1 MKLKEL
7 KGRIVY
13 FTMLI
18 SMILT
23 FLGLI
28 NNNKSNVNTG
38 VILLIHIILSLLNN
52 VFMYQ
57 IFKKSEKKE
66 YIKKLLLFYVIV
78 FAVSALDLFLKETRY
93 GASIGSYFGGII
105 YLDFQFILTLFL
117 ENILT
122 ISHINAY
129 KTSGGGAKSFIINLF
144 MFTLK
149 LYVLSITSVFIFYF
163 IYKIIVESD
172 GMHYVSFSDYIVF
185 LIGSSILSVIA
196 TINYLLTCFN
206 EFVLLKRHIKLSNIG
221 VLIAIFIG
229 LPIFCHREAL
239 LKPFIDVRDNFQF
252 IKATIENKRY
262 KVQNSIERKK
272 RNELTKERMHEYI
285 DRLISNYTIA
295 TDIKNAKVGDVVAFG
310 KSYTKANKKS
320 SLDSYYYVFDKDG
333 DMLTLISFY
342 LQDVVEYKDVASA
355 ETIESYK
362 KYLDTEFYN
371 NAFNDK
377 EKLCII
383 ERIYEDGNS
392 HKVYLPSTK
401 DVNKYDLTE
410 SLGKVIT
417 ISCPDKNLY
426 DSYFCKKNAFNLD
439 GESIKYLLSPHIL
452 KPNTIRSI
460 QMGMKNKRNM
470 PIIRDYNELRI
481 KENQEDD
488 KDDDL
493 ISVLVYRKLYMRPKI
508 TIDIS
513 KIK

>member
-23 FLGLI
+23 FFGLI
-28 NNNKSNVNTG
+28 NSSYSNVNTG
-38 VILLIHIILSLLNN
+38 VTLFILLILSLLNN
-52 VFMYQ
+52 AFMYQ
-57 IFKKSEKKE
+57 IFKKCEKKE
-66 YIKKLLLFYVIV
+66 YVKKLLFFYAIV
-78 FAVSALDLFLKETRY
+78 FVVSALDLLLVETRN
-93 GASIGSYFGGII
+93 GASIGSGFWRII
-105 YLDFQFILTLFL
+105 YFDFLFILILFL

-129 KTSGGGAKSFIINLF
+129 KTNGGGTKKFVINLL
-144 MFTLK
+144 MYTLK
-149 LYVLSITSVFIFYF
+149 HYLLSIIPVFIFYF
-163 IYKIIVESD
+163 IYKTIVESD
-172 GMHYVSFSDYIVF
+172 GMNYVYFSDYIVILLGF
-185 LIGSSILSVIA
+185 SILTVIA
-196 TINYLLTCFN
+196 TVNYLLTCFN
-206 EFVLLKRHIKLSNIG
+206 EFVLVKRHIKLNNIG
-221 VLIAIFIG
+221 VLIAIFIS

-239 LKPFIDVRDNFQF
+239 LQPFIDVRDNFQF
-252 IKATIENKRY
+252 IKATIENKKY
-262 KVQNSIERKK
+262 KIQDSIESKK

-285 DRLISNYTIA
+285 GRLISNYTIA
-295 TDIKNAKVGDVVAFG
+295 TDIKNAKAGDVIAFG

-320 SLDSYYYVFDKDG
+320 SLDSYYYVFDKEG
-333 DMLTLISFY
+333 NILTLISFY
-342 LQDVVEYKDVASA
+342 IQDVLEYKDVASE

-371 NAFNDK
+371 NAFSDEERMCIV
-377 EKLCII
+377 EK
-383 ERIYEDGNS
+383 IYEDGNS

-410 SLGKVIT
+410 GFGKVLT

-439 GESIKYLLSPHIL
+439 GKSIKYLLSPHIL
-452 KPNTIRSI
+452 KPNTVRSI
-460 QMGMKNKRNM
+460 EMRMKNKRNM
-470 PIIRDYNELRI
+470 LEISDYNELRI
-481 KENQEDD
+481 EESKENDR
-488 KDDDL
+488 DDDL
-493 ISVLVYRKLYMRPKI
+493 ISALVYQKLYIRPKI

>member
-1 MKLKEL
+1 M
-7 KGRIVY
+7 
-13 FTMLI
+13 
-18 SMILT
+18 
-23 FLGLI
+23 
-28 NNNKSNVNTG
+28 
-38 VILLIHIILSLLNN
+38 
-52 VFMYQ
+52 
-57 IFKKSEKKE
+57 
-66 YIKKLLLFYVIV
+66 
-78 FAVSALDLFLKETRY
+78 
-93 GASIGSYFGGII
+93 
-105 YLDFQFILTLFL
+105 LFL

-129 KTSGGGAKSFIINLF
+129 KTSGRGAKNFIINLL
-144 MFTLK
+144 MYALK
-149 LYVLSITSVFIFYF
+149 HYLLSIIPVFIFYF
-163 IYKIIVESD
+163 IYKTIVESD
-172 GMHYVSFSDYIVF
+172 GMNYVYFGDYIVIVLRF
-185 LIGSSILSVIA
+185 SILSVVA

-206 EFVLLKRHIKLSNIG
+206 EFVLLKRHIKISNIG

-239 LKPFIDVRDNFQF
+239 LKPSIDVRDNFQF

-262 KVQNSIERKK
+262 KVQDSIERKK

-295 TDIKNAKVGDVVAFG
+295 IDIKNAKVGDVVAFG

-342 LQDVVEYKDVASA
+342 LQDVLEYKDVASA

-401 DVNKYDLTE
+401 DINKYDLTE
-410 SLGKVIT
+410 GYGKVLT

-460 QMGMKNKRNM
+460 GMGIKNKRNI
-470 PIIRDYNELRI
+470 PIISDYNGIVES
-481 KENQEDD
+481 KEND

-493 ISVLVYRKLYMRPKI
+493 ISALVYKKLYIRPKI

>member
-1 MKLKEL
+1 
-7 KGRIVY
+7 
-13 FTMLI
+13 MLI

-28 NNNKSNVNTG
+28 NNSISNVDTG

-57 IFKKSEKKE
+57 IFKKSEKKV
-66 YIKKLLLFYVIV
+66 YIKKISIFYAIV
-78 FAVSALDLFLKETRY
+78 FVVSALDLLLIETRN
-93 GASIGSYFGGII
+93 GASIGSGFWRII
-105 YLDFQFILTLFL
+105 YLDFLFILILFL

-129 KTSGGGAKSFIINLF
+129 KTNGGGTKKFIINLL
-144 MFTLK
+144 MYTLK
-149 LYVLSITSVFIFYF
+149 HYLLSIIPVFMFYF
-163 IYKIIVESD
+163 IYKAIVESD
-172 GMHYVSFSDYIVF
+172 GMHYVYFSDYIVILLGF
-185 LIGSSILSVIA
+185 SILSVIA
-196 TINYLLTCFN
+196 TVNYLLTCFN

-239 LKPFIDVRDNFQF
+239 LQPFIDVRENFQF

-262 KVQNSIERKK
+262 KVQDSIERKK

-295 TDIKNAKVGDVVAFG
+295 TDLKNAKVGDVVAFG

-342 LQDVVEYKDVASA
+342 LQDVVEYKDVASE

-362 KYLDTEFYN
+362 KYLDAEFYSN
-371 NAFNDK
+371 SFSDEERMCIV
-377 EKLCII
+377 EK
-383 ERIYEDGNS
+383 IYEDGNT

-410 SLGKVIT
+410 SFGKVLT

-426 DSYFCKKNAFNLD
+426 DSYFCKKSAFNFD

-452 KPNTIRSI
+452 KPNTVRSI
-460 QMGMKNKRNM
+460 QIGMKNKRNM

-493 ISVLVYRKLYMRPKI
+493 ISVLVYKKLYIRPKI

>member
-28 NNNKSNVNTG
+28 NSSYSNVNTG
-38 VILLIHIILSLLNN
+38 VTLFILLILSLLNN
-52 VFMYQ
+52 VFIYQ
-57 IFKKSEKKE
+57 IFKKCEKKK
-66 YIKKLLLFYVIV
+66 YIKKLLLFYAIV
-78 FAVSALDLFLKETRY
+78 FVVSALDLLLIETRN
-93 GASIGSYFGGII
+93 GASIGSGFWRII
-105 YLDFQFILTLFL
+105 YFDFLFILILFL

-129 KTSGGGAKSFIINLF
+129 KTNGGGTKKFVINLL
-144 MFTLK
+144 MYTLK
-149 LYVLSITSVFIFYF
+149 HYLLSIIPVFIFYF
-163 IYKIIVESD
+163 IYKTIVESD
-172 GMHYVSFSDYIVF
+172 GMHYVYFSEYIVILLGF
-185 LIGSSILSVIA
+185 SILSVIA

-206 EFVLLKRHIKLSNIG
+206 EFVLLKKHIKLSNIG

-239 LKPFIDVRDNFQF
+239 LKPFIDVHDSFQF

-310 KSYTKANKKS
+310 KSYTKANTKS

-333 DMLTLISFY
+333 DILTLISFY

-410 SLGKVIT
+410 GYGKVLT

-426 DSYFCKKNAFNLD
+426 DSYFCKKSAFNLD
-439 GESIKYLLSPHIL
+439 GESIMYLLSPHIL

-460 QMGMKNKRNM
+460 RMVIKNKRNI
-470 PIIRDYNELRI
+470 PIISDYNVLRI
-481 KENQEDD
+481 VESKEND

-493 ISVLVYRKLYMRPKI
+493 ISVLVYKKLYIRPKI